1 MVIQMKSINYDAEGD
16 ILSVTFTETK
26 EQKQT
31 GVELTDNIVLYFN
44 PETEQPLALILS
56 SYQAMMEASTQTP
69 LLLDGLAEIP
79 SALQAIILKLLQRA
93 PLSGFLQLIDV
104 PAAAPPTSK
113 LQEVFSPAILQTVA
127 AN

>member
-1 MVIQMKSINYDAEGD
+1 MKSISYDAEGD

-44 PETEQPLALILS
+44 PETEQPLALILT
-56 SYQAMMEASTQTP
+56 SYQAMMQTGAQTP
-69 LLLDGLAEIP
+69 LLLEGLAKIP
-79 SALQAIILKLLQRA
+79 PRLQAIILKLLQRA
-93 PLSGFLQLIDV
+93 PLSGFLQLVEV
-104 PAAAPPTSK
+104 PADNPPTSR
-113 LQEVFSPAILQTVA
+113 LHEVFAPTILQTVA